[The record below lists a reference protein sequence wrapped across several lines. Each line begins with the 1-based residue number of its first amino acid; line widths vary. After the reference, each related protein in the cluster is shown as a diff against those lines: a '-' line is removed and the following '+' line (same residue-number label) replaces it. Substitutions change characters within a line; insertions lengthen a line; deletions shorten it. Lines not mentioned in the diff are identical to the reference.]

1 MFTFCSEEKLRR
13 VLSISGSMVSPLFI
27 SSQPLFH
34 FRLEQNIYN
43 LACFGA
49 LLGKSDS
56 ARKYLEEAIEIEP
69 SRKADA
75 SNDPDLVLLF

>member
-1 MFTFCSEEKLRR
+1 MVVALKKFPSNA
-13 VLSISGSMVSPLFI
+13 SIL
-27 SSQPLFH
+27 
-34 FRLEQNIYN
+34 YN

-56 ARKYLEEAIEIEP
+56 ARKYLDEAIKIEP
-69 SRKADA
+69 SRIADA